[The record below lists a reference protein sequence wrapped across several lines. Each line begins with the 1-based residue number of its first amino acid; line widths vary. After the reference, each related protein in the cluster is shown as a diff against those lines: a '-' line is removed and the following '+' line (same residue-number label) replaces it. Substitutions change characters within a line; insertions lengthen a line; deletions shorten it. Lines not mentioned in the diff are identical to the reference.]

1 MAASK
6 KRKITSTKKTIQKN
20 PGSSSRTLTIA
31 SALDAD
37 VPTDATPP
45 RSEGNKQL
53 LFLLLII
60 MHLLLIMLFG
70 TLRYSCRRYRRG
82 RRPRNCLSNISDS
95 LGISLVYSL
104 PSDRHLTLA
113 LSHQIQYLPSKRA
126 RTTASPIQVTQ
137 SSFLF

>member
-1 MAASK
+1 M
-6 KRKITSTKKTIQKN
+6 TSTKKIIQKT
-20 PGSSSRTLTIA
+20 PSSSSRTLTIA

-53 LFLLLII
+53 LFLLLIV
-60 MHLLLIMLFG
+60 MYLLLSILFG
-70 TLRYSCRRYRRG
+70 TLRYSFRRNRRG
-82 RRPRNCLSNISDS
+82 GRPRNRLSNISDS
-95 LGISLVYSL
+95 PGILLVHPSLSN
-104 PSDRHLTLA
+104 RHLTLA
-113 LSHQIQYLPSKRA
+113 LLSHQIQHLPSKRA